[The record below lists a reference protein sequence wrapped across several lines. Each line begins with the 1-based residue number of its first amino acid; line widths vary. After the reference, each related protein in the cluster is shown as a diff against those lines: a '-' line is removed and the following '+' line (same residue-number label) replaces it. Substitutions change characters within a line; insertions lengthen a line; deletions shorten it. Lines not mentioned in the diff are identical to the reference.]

1 VANCNCQREL
11 TPVERWVI
19 CEKGTEPPFQNRYWN
34 WKEPGIYRCRCCG
47 APLFSS
53 EHKFESGTGWPSFYL
68 PIGEVV
74 TLPDL
79 SGGLVRVEVQC
90 HRCRGHLG
98 HLFGDGPSPTGLR
111 FCINSASLEFEPK
124 YPKG

>member
-1 VANCNCQREL
+1 MASCNCQRKL
-11 TPVERWVI
+11 TLFERWII
-19 CEKGTEPPFQNRYWN
+19 CEKGTELPFQDRYWN

-53 EHKFESGTGWPSFYL
+53 EHKFEIGTGWPSFYF
-68 PIGEVV
+68 PIGEVII
-74 TLPDL
+74 LPDL
-79 SGGLVRVEVQC
+79 SGGLARVEVQC
-90 HRCRGHLG
+90 QRCRGHLG

-124 YPKG
+124 YLKS